1 MQVQYVGGSDRLEI
15 ARGLTADRD
24 GDPVEVSDELGK
36 ELVGRG
42 DFKQADKPRAKAREK
57 E

>member
-1 MQVQYVGGSDRLEI
+1 MQVQYVGGSAALEVT
-15 ARGLTADRD
+15 RGLVAERD

-42 DFKQADKPRAKAREK
+42 DFKSVDKPRAKAREK